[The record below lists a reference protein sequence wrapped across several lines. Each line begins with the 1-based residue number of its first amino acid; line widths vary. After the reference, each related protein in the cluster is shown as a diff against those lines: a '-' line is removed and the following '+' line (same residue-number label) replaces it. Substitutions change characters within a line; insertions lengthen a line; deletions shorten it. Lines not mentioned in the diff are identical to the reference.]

1 MTSPAAHD
9 SRAKYP
15 DGIFVDE
22 FGGVING
29 TATDGL
35 GLEAE
40 TIQYLSKLLNL
51 PWPLTTL
58 TGYSSGLFTK
68 FEHENKNGVLEGEA
82 RTGIVIQTPHSTPIK
97 CLLALFHNTKS
108 NLTTCFLYSA
118 FPIHLFQFRDLLPKL
133 LGKSN
138 QPMIVFPVVFLKVYN
153 ECIEGYRKIQEWN
166 IASLEEGIGLT
177 DYYQYKSSS
186 TGKPRD
192 RIKMINGI
200 SYDLSRFELFIDF
213 ECRLYGFLTDLCS
226 SSGSRFDL
234 SREPNTGEKLREWLQ
249 LIDCVALSHKQAA
262 SSYRQRVQAQNT
274 VLYSLVSQAES
285 RLNYQVAASTKQDS
299 SDMRAV
305 ALLTMLFL
313 PGTFVATFF
322 SAGLVTSN
330 SGSIPMANKYL
341 WIYWVITVPLT
352 IIVVLIWKCWSRKQT
367 GRANNLL

>member
-1 MTSPAAHD
+1 
-9 SRAKYP
+9 
-15 DGIFVDE
+15 
-22 FGGVING
+22 
-29 TATDGL
+29 
-35 GLEAE
+35 
-40 TIQYLSKLLNL
+40 
-51 PWPLTTL
+51 
-58 TGYSSGLFTK
+58 
-68 FEHENKNGVLEGEA
+68 
-82 RTGIVIQTPHSTPIK
+82 
-97 CLLALFHNTKS
+97 
-108 NLTTCFLYSA
+108 
-118 FPIHLFQFRDLLPKL
+118 
-133 LGKSN
+133 
-138 QPMIVFPVVFLKVYN
+138 MIVFPVVFLKVYN

-226 SSGSRFDL
+226 SSGSRLDL

-367 GRANNLL
+367 GRANNLLCNVNTPDLPL